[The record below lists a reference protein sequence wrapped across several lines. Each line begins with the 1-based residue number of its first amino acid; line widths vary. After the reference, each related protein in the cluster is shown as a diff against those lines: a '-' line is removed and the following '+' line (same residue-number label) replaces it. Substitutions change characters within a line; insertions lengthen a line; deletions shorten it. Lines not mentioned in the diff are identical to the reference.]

1 LEQSGEKMSKELLF
15 EIGTEEIPAG
25 FLSKALI
32 DMEEIIRKSL
42 AEKRI
47 AFSGVKCLA
56 TPRRLVLYIADLAEN
71 QQDQTIEK
79 MGPAKKAAFDENGNP
94 TKAAQGFARSQGL
107 DISAL
112 ETIVTEKGEYLGS
125 RKTIA
130 GKPTVVLL
138 PEILTDFILAIPF
151 KKSMRWGNND
161 LRFARPI
168 HWLLA
173 LYGGN
178 VVPLK
183 INDIESGNASHGHRF
198 MSPAPF
204 AVAGFDE
211 YLAKAKQ
218 NYVIVDQAERKNIIL
233 AEAQKS
239 AAEVGGKILYT
250 ADLLDTLAFI
260 VEYPVIVRGGFDKEY
275 LAVPK
280 EVLTT
285 TMIAHQKYFP
295 IINDAGKLLPHFIA
309 VSNTKARDL
318 EVVARGNEKVLRA
331 RLADAQFFFEEDR
344 KIPLENRV
352 ESLKKVVF
360 HTLLGTSYK
369 KVTRFRKLALKI
381 AQKINPAFKKDVDRA
396 ALLAKADLESLMVCE
411 FSELQGIMGREY
423 ALLAGEKPVVARAIY
438 EHYLPIVAGGD
449 LPETDEGAIVSI
461 ADKIDTIVGF
471 FGVGLPPTGTAD
483 PYALRRQALGV
494 INIILSRRYPLTLDF
509 VVGESIALFKGT
521 LKKPE
526 DEIQKD
532 VLEFFRGRLQNQLI
546 NQGFI
551 YDTVEAVLAAGFADV
566 VLALEKIK
574 ALQAFRT
581 DPEFEPLSIAFKR
594 VDNILK
600 DFHNPRVDPLLF
612 VTDAERNLHSAFNE
626 IRKQV
631 IVGIERT
638 DFSFALKK
646 IALLR
651 PPVDAFFD
659 GVMVM
664 DKDEKMKFNRLSL
677 LAEISDLFH
686 RIADFSK
693 VVTAGQ

>member
-1 LEQSGEKMSKELLF
+1 MSKELLF

-25 FLSKALI
+25 FLSRAVI

-42 AEKRI
+42 SEKRI
-47 AFSGVKCLA
+47 AFEGIKCMA
-56 TPRRLVLYIADLAEN
+56 TPRRLVLYIADVAQK

-94 TKAAQGFARSQGL
+94 TRAALGFANSQGL
-107 DISAL
+107 EISAL
-112 ETIVTEKGEYLGS
+112 ETIVTEKGEYLGA

-130 GKPTVVLL
+130 GRPTVALL
-138 PEILTDFILAIPF
+138 PEILTNFLLAIPF
-151 KKSMRWGNND
+151 KKSMRWGDYD

-173 LYGGN
+173 LYCGN
-178 VVPLK
+178 IVPLQ
-183 INDIESGNASHGHRF
+183 IVSIESGNTSRGHRF

-204 AVAGFDE
+204 AVAGFDD

-218 NYVIVDQAERKNIIL
+218 SYVIADPAERKNLIL

-250 ADLLDTLAFI
+250 AELLDTLTFI
-260 VEYPVIVRGGFDKEY
+260 VEYPVIVRGGFDKDY
-275 LAVPK
+275 LTIPK

-295 IINDAGKLLPHFIA
+295 IINDAGKLLPYFIA

-369 KVTRFRKLALKI
+369 KVMRFRKLAVKI
-381 AQKINPAFKKDVDRA
+381 AQKINPALKKNVDRA
-396 ALLAKADLESLMVCE
+396 ALLAKADLESLMVGE

-449 LPETDEGAIVSI
+449 LPETDEGAIVGI

-509 VVGESIALFKGT
+509 VVTESIALFKGG

-526 DEIQKD
+526 GEIQKD
-532 VLEFFRGRLQNQLI
+532 VLEFFQGRLQNQLI
-546 NQGFI
+546 TQGFD
-551 YDTVEAVLAAGFADV
+551 YDTVEAILAAGFADV

-581 DPEFEPLSIAFKR
+581 NPEFEPLSIAFKR

-600 DFHNPRVDPLLF
+600 DFHNPLLDPLLF
-612 VTDAERNLHSAFNE
+612 VTDAERNLYSAFNE
-626 IRKQV
+626 IKKQV
-631 IVGIERT
+631 IGGIEKN
-638 DFSFALKK
+638 DFSFALKE

-664 DKDEKMKFNRLSL
+664 DKDEKVRFNRLSL

-693 VVTAGQ
+693 VVTAG